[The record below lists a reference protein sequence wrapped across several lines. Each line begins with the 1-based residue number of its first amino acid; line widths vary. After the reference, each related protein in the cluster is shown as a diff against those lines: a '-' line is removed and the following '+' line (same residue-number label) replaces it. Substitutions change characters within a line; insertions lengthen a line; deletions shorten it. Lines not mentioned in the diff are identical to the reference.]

1 MVAGAPPE
9 SIITLAPF
17 EIFWIRRLLLGG
29 PLNNIFLM
37 LFVDLKLFTPAE
49 QQMMCRTPF
58 VGDDTI
64 SCSSF

>member
-29 PLNNIFLM
+29 PLTNNFLM
-37 LFVDLKLFTPAE
+37 LFVVLKLFTPAE
-49 QQMMCRTPF
+49 Q
-58 VGDDTI
+58 
-64 SCSSF
+64 